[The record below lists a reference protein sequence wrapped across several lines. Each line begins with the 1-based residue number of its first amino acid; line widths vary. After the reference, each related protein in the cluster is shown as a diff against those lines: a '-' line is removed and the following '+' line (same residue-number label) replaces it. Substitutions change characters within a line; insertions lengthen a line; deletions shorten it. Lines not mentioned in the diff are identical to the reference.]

1 MIAIY
6 ARQSVEKK
14 DSISIE
20 QQIEMCKRCADSAA
34 VEVYSDAGFSGKNT
48 ARPDFQRMLQDVE
61 NGLVNKVICYR
72 LDRISRNLLDF
83 ANVWE
88 LLQKRKVEFVS
99 VSEQFDTTTPI
110 GKAMVYIA
118 MVFAQMERETISQR
132 ITDNYYTRTA
142 HGAWGGGQPPFGFKL
157 SRRLID
163 GKMQAA
169 LEPIPHDID
178 IAKWMFEEYATG
190 IRSLGWIAS
199 GVYDKHPTR
208 DTRWTNVSVRR
219 ILKNPIYAA
228 ADADLYAYFA
238 ARGINIASSL
248 TAFDGT
254 QTAVQVGSRSNDTR
268 VRKPLADQQLCI
280 FPADPVVSSATW
292 IAVQKN
298 LSANKQIKNSGKGK
312 YSWLSGKLKCASCGY
327 SCTAHY
333 DKKVKRV
340 YLQCTGRYR
349 QSVKAARC
357 ETRHTERIEDIEA
370 AVLAQLKEY
379 MSDAEPAQSGVDAR
393 TEQRR
398 NELKLQLIDAQQKQ
412 SNVAAAIADGGAEV
426 MRLMLPEIKRL
437 DEQVKDITQ
446 QLAELTEAP
455 RAAWSKDSY
464 FDLDELTRDQLR
476 DLAALT
482 INNVY
487 ISPTAP
493 PRVEWK

>member
-6 ARQSVEKK
+6 ARQSVEKAE
-14 DSISIE
+14 SISIE
-20 QQIEMCKRCADSAA
+20 QQIEMCQRCADSAA

-61 NGLVNKVICYR
+61 NGLINKVICYR

-110 GKAMVYIA
+110 GKAMIYIA

-142 HGAWGGGQPPFGFKL
+142 HGAWGGGQPPFGFSL
-157 SRRLID
+157 SRRLIN
-163 GKMQAA
+163 GKMRAA

-208 DTRWTNVSVRR
+208 DTRWNNVSVRR

-228 ADADLYAYFA
+228 ADADLYAFFT

-268 VRKPLADQQLCI
+268 VRRPVEEQQLCI
-280 FPADPVVSSATW
+280 FPAEPVVSSATW

-298 LSANKQIKNSGKGK
+298 LSENKQIKNSGKGK

-327 SCTAHY
+327 GCTAHY

-357 ETRHTERIEDIEA
+357 EMRHTERIEDIEA
-370 AVLAQLKEY
+370 AVLTQLKEY

-393 TEQRR
+393 AEQRR

-437 DEQVKDITQ
+437 GEQVLDITN
-446 QLAELTEAP
+446 QLSQLSERTVP
-455 RAAWSKDSY
+455 AWSKDCY
-464 FDLDELTRDQLR
+464 FDLDELTRDQLH